1 MKQPIFQLVQ
11 NRYQERQIDGWKECW
26 YYEMTPFLPPIY
38 IPDGGC
44 ELLWDTRE
52 ARLYFLHGDMAGG
65 ICVPQETES
74 GRVLLLPQGRK
85 LLGIHID
92 SGYQASYDIEELE
105 CWLKKLG
112 GYDSFAERAA
122 FCSRS
127 LDKVLRR
134 SSTAFLADCVLRQ
147 IKDAWGRV
155 IVENLSAEY
164 DYTSRQLERLFRK
177 MYGCTPKRM
186 CQFFRLLSAV
196 NMIRLSPG
204 LSFSDIAQQL
214 GYSDTSHF
222 QREFKRFMG
231 MTPGKLREEYILKPI
246 REGSSGDG

>member
-52 ARLYFLHGDMAGG
+52 KRLYFLHGDMIGG
-65 ICVPQETES
+65 LFELQRAEFGSVYP
-74 GRVLLLPQGRK
+74 LPQGGK

-92 SGYQASYDIEELE
+92 SGYQASYNIEELE

-112 GYDSFAERAA
+112 GYDFFAERAA

-127 LDKVLRR
+127 LDKVLKR
-134 SSTAFLADCVLRQ
+134 SSTVFLADCVLKQ
-147 IKDAWGRV
+147 IRDAQGRV
-155 IVENLSAEY
+155 VVDNLAAEY
-164 DYTSRQLERLFRK
+164 HYTSRQLERLFRK

-186 CQFFRLLSAV
+186 CQFIRLLSAV
-196 NMIRLSPG
+196 EMMRLSPD
-204 LSFSDIAQQL
+204 LSFSGIAQQL

-231 MTPGKLREEYILKPI
+231 VTPGKLREEYILKPI
-246 REGSSGDG
+246 GEGSSGDG